1 MRPGRQPTHADSL
14 NPSLIVGVDVSEIA
28 LSLAASNIPES
39 ARLVRADISRGLP
52 VDDGAFDV
60 ATIFGVLCHQWV
72 ESEATVLAETARI
85 LRPGGL
91 VLLTEPAF
99 DAMTREI
106 HDITLT
112 KRRYRHADFDAW
124 FASAGFETLFS
135 SYFTSF
141 GFPIILAAKRFMREA
156 GWRGGTS
163 GYASHPWIYKRNTPG
178 RRDARSVGHWSR
190 HSNAFRDDACAR

>member
-1 MRPGRQPTHADSL
+1 MLDSL

-52 VDDGAFDV
+52 LDDGAFDV

-141 GFPIILAAKRFMREA
+141 GFPIILAAKRFMRGKPGGEEA
-156 GWRGGTS
+156 PADMRPIPGFTNEILLGAAMLEAWVIGRGIPMPFGTTLVRV
-163 GYASHPWIYKRNTPG
+163 A
-178 RRDARSVGHWSR
+178 RRRE
-190 HSNAFRDDACAR
+190 